1 MLLQSY
7 LANKNRSASYEHWL
21 LSQTTFPSIATLA
34 SLAIPSSTT
43 LTSLHLHNVHSFL
56 PSRFSPLFFSCFLH
70 GLETPA
76 IRIQS
81 SFYSAIERLLQSQA
95 SLFLRPS
102 ILSLIQQGVQS
113 PYISVREKNLKLLL
127 SASSILPS
135 LLLFY
140 ATVIRQSTLDRGVSV
155 RKAGGRLV
163 VRLMSHVWAKRETLG
178 KEAIIRVFGWV
189 SERVLAEE
197 EKSIRKICEESVLEV
212 VFQKD
217 EWILVGECCELLSQQ
232 ALLFR
237 EEQVDRLFRELNEIL
252 MQPSHYSEYR
262 QRVQDLFD
270 TNFDESQQVD
280 VLNEYYIGC
289 FITYHCFVESNLSEI
304 TRSVH
309 DCLLL
314 YT

>member
-1 MLLQSY
+1 M
-7 LANKNRSASYEHWL
+7 
-21 LSQTTFPSIATLA
+21 
-34 SLAIPSSTT
+34 
-43 LTSLHLHNVHSFL
+43 
-56 PSRFSPLFFSCFLH
+56 
-70 GLETPA
+70 
-76 IRIQS
+76 
-81 SFYSAIERLLQSQA
+81 
-95 SLFLRPS
+95 
-102 ILSLIQQGVQS
+102 
-113 PYISVREKNLKLLL
+113 
-127 SASSILPS
+127 
-135 LLLFY
+135 
-140 ATVIRQSTLDRGVSV
+140 